1 MWFTLPCYRKPLPF
15 RLDFAFGRS
24 YAKTMLDVELTSDQK
39 AFVGQAIESGRI
51 RAEEDAVREALLLWE
66 RRERVRAELL
76 SALDEAEASLA
87 CGEGVEMTEQST
99 RELAE
104 RVKQRGRASLAAERA
119 SSRQ

>member
-1 MWFTLPCYRKPLPF
+1 
-15 RLDFAFGRS
+15 
-24 YAKTMLDVELTSDQK
+24 MLDVELTSDQK